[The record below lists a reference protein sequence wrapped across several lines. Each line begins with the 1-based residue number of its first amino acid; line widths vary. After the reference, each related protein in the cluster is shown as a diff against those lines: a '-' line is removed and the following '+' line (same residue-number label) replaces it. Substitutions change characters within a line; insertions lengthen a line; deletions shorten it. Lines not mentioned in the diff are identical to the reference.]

1 MLAGMVKEFIF
12 ASLKI
17 AGMLGGWT
25 ALALAAGA
33 DPALIVVM
41 APFTALM
48 IWGVWVREFG

>member
-1 MLAGMVKEFIF
+1 MLAGMVKDFLLD
-12 ASLKI
+12 SLKI
-17 AGMLGGWT
+17 ASMLGGWT
-25 ALALAAGA
+25 AFALAAGA

>member
-1 MLAGMVKEFIF
+1 MIKDFLIDAT
-12 ASLKI
+12 KI
-17 AGMLGGWT
+17 VGTLGGWT
-25 ALALAAGA
+25 AIALTAGA